1 MVGARFEFS
10 PSESFLGHS
19 WSITEE
25 GVGSKGRTSEGRVAN
40 SEKYQGWDE
49 GKHFVQDRKAE
60 LETQS
65 TDSFLSCRNGFEKN
79 LWTFLTKEIT

>member
-40 SEKYQGWDE
+40 SEKYQG
-49 GKHFVQDRKAE
+49 
-60 LETQS
+60 
-65 TDSFLSCRNGFEKN
+65 
-79 LWTFLTKEIT
+79 